1 MSLEWT
7 KCQFIN
13 FSSSKY
19 LVLQTTI
26 TLWIIIGQSEDKKDA
41 ECADRWFYL
50 FFFINIYWA
59 DWKYGNKFVINIT
72 LKIPCINMFFSMILK
87 VTLLQ
92 ISGRKEQFTYNGGY
106 KCERACIECREE
118 E

>member
-26 TLWIIIGQSEDKKDA
+26 TLWIIIIGQSEDKKDA
-41 ECADRWFYL
+41 ECADKWFYL
-50 FFFINIYWA
+50 FF
-59 DWKYGNKFVINIT
+59 
-72 LKIPCINMFFSMILK
+72 L
-87 VTLLQ
+87 
-92 ISGRKEQFTYNGGY
+92 
-106 KCERACIECREE
+106 
-118 E
+118 